1 MLPLGHP
8 GYERAVR
15 LWDVRTGHQR
25 GAPLLGHEALITFSP
40 DGAFLASSSQ
50 DGTVRIWDAATAAL
64 VRELRN
70 DEGIYSLDWSP
81 DGERILTGGEHG
93 GVSLWN
99 VGLEHLRQELVQ
111 LARHVLT
118 DDEIRRL
125 VPEWPDLWPV
135 ITPHTPGASA

>member
-1 MLPLGHP
+1 MVGWSMN
-8 GYERAVR
+8 GKFIA
-15 LWDVRTGHQR
+15 TGSR
-25 GAPLLGHEALITFSP
+25 
-40 DGAFLASSSQ
+40 
-50 DGTVRIWDAATAAL
+50 DGTVRIWDAAAAAL

-111 LARHVLT
+111 LAQHVLT

-135 ITPHTPGASA
+135 TSPHTPRVSA